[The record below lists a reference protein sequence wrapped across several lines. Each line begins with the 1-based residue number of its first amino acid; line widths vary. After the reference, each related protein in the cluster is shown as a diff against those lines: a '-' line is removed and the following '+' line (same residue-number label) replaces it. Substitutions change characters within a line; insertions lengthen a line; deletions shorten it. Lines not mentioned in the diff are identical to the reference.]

1 MTDDFYRK
9 LVDYRNS
16 MRVALDQNIRILEV
30 REGWARA
37 EMTVTELQQN
47 LLGTV
52 HGGVLMTFADITA
65 SVSAW
70 SYGIYTTTMNCSV
83 NFLNPAVS
91 VDRLWAE
98 AQVEKR
104 GKKTVV
110 SRVVLT
116 DPEGTMILTAS
127 FTLYNLDRPIELD

>member
-1 MTDDFYRK
+1 MTDDFYNK
-9 LVDYRNS
+9 LVDYRNR
-16 MRVALDQNIRILEV
+16 MRVALDQNIRILEI
-30 REGWARA
+30 REGLARG

-83 NFLNPAVS
+83 NFLNPAAN

-104 GKKTVV
+104 GRQTVV
-110 SRVVLT
+110 SRVVVT
-116 DPEGTMILTAS
+116 DPEEKVILTSS
-127 FTLYNLDRPIELD
+127 FTLYSLDRPIELD